1 MLPIC
6 KLRGISKSYS
16 GRNII
21 NNLNLDIYKG
31 ELIAIVGKSGA
42 GKTTLLNIIGLLE
55 LVDNGNIEL
64 FNQDVTKIKY
74 REINRI
80 LRNKISYLFQNY
92 ALIENETIDQNLDI
106 ALTYSKMNKHKKK
119 KEKERVMKLV
129 GLDLDTKTKVY
140 ELSGGEQ
147 QRLAIA
153 RILLKPSEF
162 ILADEPTGSLD
173 SSTRNEILDILK
185 NINSDGKTIV
195 IVTHD
200 EYIANQCSRI
210 IKL

>member
-6 KLRGISKSYS
+6 KLRDISKSYS
-16 GRNII
+16 GKKII
-21 NNLNLDIYKG
+21 NNLDLEIYNG
-31 ELIAIVGKSGA
+31 EMIAIVGKSGA

-55 LVDNGNIEL
+55 LVDDGNVEL

-74 REINRI
+74 REVNRI

-92 ALIENETIDQNLDI
+92 ALIDNETIDQNLDI
-106 ALTYSKMNKHKKK
+106 ALTYSKINKSDKK

-129 GLDLDTKTKVY
+129 GLDMNTKTKVY

-153 RILLKPSEF
+153 RILLKPSEL

-173 SSTRNEILDILK
+173 LNTRNEILDILK
-185 NINSDGKTIV
+185 SINNNGKTIV

-200 EYIANQCSRI
+200 EYVANQCSRV